1 MLAHAI
7 AWFERQSTTDLV
19 WIGLGFFAQFLFMMR
34 FVVQWIASE
43 RARRSVVPEMFW
55 YFSIGGGLLL
65 LAYSIYRVDPVYMF
79 GQGLGLI
86 IYGRNLYFVWTH
98 KRANGSAPDAA
109 GKA

>member
-1 MLAHAI
+1 MLDSVI
-7 AWFERQSTTDLV
+7 AWFRDQSTADLV

-43 RARRSVVPEMFW
+43 RAKRSIVPEMFW
-55 YFSIGGGLLL
+55 YFSIGGGVLL

-86 IYGRNLYFVWTH
+86 IYFRNLTFVWSH
-98 KRANGSAPDAA
+98 KTSGGEP
-109 GKA
+109 

>member
-1 MLAHAI
+1 MLERAI
-7 AWFERQSTTDLV
+7 AWFQDQSTTDLI

-43 RARRSVVPEMFW
+43 RAKRSVMPEVFW
-55 YFSIGGGLLL
+55 YFSIGGGVLL

-86 IYGRNLYFVWTH
+86 IYLRNLYFVWNN
-98 KRANGSAPDAA
+98 KKNGGEA
-109 GKA
+109 